1 MNKVGLILVLAALL
15 GAGAA
20 ALLIGSKSSV
30 EPTPA
35 AVVSTPAKSS
45 CCPGH

>member
-20 ALLIGSKSSV
+20 ALLVGFRSSV

-35 AVVSTPAKSS
+35 AVVTTPSKSS
-45 CCPGH
+45 CCPDH